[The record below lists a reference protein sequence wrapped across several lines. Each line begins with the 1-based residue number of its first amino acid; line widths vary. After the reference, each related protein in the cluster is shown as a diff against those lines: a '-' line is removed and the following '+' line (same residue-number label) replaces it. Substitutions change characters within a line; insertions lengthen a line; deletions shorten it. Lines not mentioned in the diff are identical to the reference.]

1 MKHLLYIFLVL
12 ATLLTGLYLLPKH
25 TPLFEYYRL
34 RPVFEVATIVFL
46 IGVLCLYGREKR
58 QVKMIFSRLSQK
70 NFFLDLA
77 IQCGGIYIWEFKDE
91 EFFFEY
97 PVGDQSPRIELEE
110 MWRLIH
116 PDDLTA
122 FKLLWQSLWKVDKEV
137 FQCRARF
144 AGSDYKWWEFRF
156 SAMPA
161 LDNAERGKDVSG
173 ILINI
178 NDMKKREKELILMRG
193 YEQKFLANMSHE
205 IRTPLNSIVGFSNL
219 LASEKDLDE
228 ADKQLFAKTINQS
241 CDLLLVLINDILE
254 VSRLQSGQ
262 MKFEKESCSVKELV
276 DDLYLAHQLLVP
288 THLRFSKEAEGD
300 LFIYT
305 DKKRLSQVITNFL
318 TNACKFTN
326 SGYIKLGFKHLRGT
340 DEAAIFVEDSGIGLS
355 EEQQEKVFS
364 RFFKQ
369 DEFSQGAGL
378 GLSICQGI
386 VQNLGGRIA
395 LSSKQGEGSRFSVVL
410 PVYKGGYA

>member
-1 MKHLLYIFLVL
+1 
-12 ATLLTGLYLLPKH
+12 
-25 TPLFEYYRL
+25 
-34 RPVFEVATIVFL
+34 
-46 IGVLCLYGREKR
+46 
-58 QVKMIFSRLSQK
+58 
-70 NFFLDLA
+70 
-77 IQCGGIYIWEFKDE
+77 
-91 EFFFEY
+91 
-97 PVGDQSPRIELEE
+97 
-110 MWRLIH
+110 
-116 PDDLTA
+116 
-122 FKLLWQSLWKVDKEV
+122 
-137 FQCRARF
+137 
-144 AGSDYKWWEFRF
+144 
-156 SAMPA
+156 
-161 LDNAERGKDVSG
+161 
-173 ILINI
+173 
-178 NDMKKREKELILMRG
+178 
-193 YEQKFLANMSHE
+193 
-205 IRTPLNSIVGFSNL
+205 
-219 LASEKDLDE
+219 
-228 ADKQLFAKTINQS
+228 
-241 CDLLLVLINDILE
+241 
-254 VSRLQSGQ
+254 

-288 THLRFSKEAEGD
+288 AHLRFSKEAEGD

-355 EEQQEKVFS
+355 EEEQEKVFS

-410 PVYKGGYA
+410 PVYKGDSGAGSGCLADPGRDSHFIPLFARFLWIYLFGL

>member
-1 MKHLLYIFLVL
+1 
-12 ATLLTGLYLLPKH
+12 
-25 TPLFEYYRL
+25 
-34 RPVFEVATIVFL
+34 
-46 IGVLCLYGREKR
+46 
-58 QVKMIFSRLSQK
+58 
-70 NFFLDLA
+70 
-77 IQCGGIYIWEFKDE
+77 
-91 EFFFEY
+91 
-97 PVGDQSPRIELEE
+97 
-110 MWRLIH
+110 
-116 PDDLTA
+116 
-122 FKLLWQSLWKVDKEV
+122 
-137 FQCRARF
+137 
-144 AGSDYKWWEFRF
+144 
-156 SAMPA
+156 
-161 LDNAERGKDVSG
+161 
-173 ILINI
+173 
-178 NDMKKREKELILMRG
+178 MRG

-340 DEAAIFVEDSGIGLS
+340 DEVAIFVEDSGIGLS

-386 VQNLGGRIA
+386 VQNLGGRIE
-395 LSSKQGEGSRFSVVL
+395 LSSKLVEREADVL
-410 PVYKGGYA
+410 PTLDGILILFLFLLDFCGFTSLGYNDDNSIASFRPPYGSV